1 MNRHNPE
8 VGIPRAVLLAASSR
22 ESPDAPALWEH
33 GAADR
38 RASPASGVA
47 EAVVARKSVDEEV
60 RHGKVSLESARK
72 AAVPGFGVLRR
83 GRNWPSWGQL
93 GILGLDNWL

>member
-1 MNRHNPE
+1 MRELSTGKP
-8 VGIPRAVLLAASSR
+8 AA
-22 ESPDAPALWEH
+22 AGGHPA
-33 GAADR
+33 GD
-38 RASPASGVA
+38 SPASGVA

-83 GRNWPSWGQL
+83 GGTDSLGGNWWY
-93 GILGLDNWL
+93 